1 MLLLVLLPLLAFDMK
16 QTIIYS
22 IHVLSV
28 LTLLTSMTSCHLKR
42 EEFLWSIDYDVNGK
56 HQSYCEY
63 STPESRYLDRD
74 DPILNFASFDGKP
87 HNYSYLNF
95 PQVYT
100 DMPTCMFYA
109 HDIAIKV
116 SKKDL
121 LPFKIGE
128 VYTLD
133 NATIQA
139 LYKYI
144 LSPLSPSGSFG
155 KLAEQGLLSA
165 EISMS
170 QYFKWGVGDVV
181 DIQFEFEEVITN
193 PDNTSFKEGDI
204 IKVTNGH
211 LIQKMYDY
219 INNYITK

>member
-1 MLLLVLLPLLAFDMK
+1 MTFDMK

-63 STPESRYLDRD
+63 STPESRYLDHD

-87 HNYSYLNF
+87 HNYTYLNF

-100 DMPTCMFYA
+100 DMPTCMFHA

-121 LPFKIGE
+121 LF
-128 VYTLD
+128 L
-133 NATIQA
+133 N
-139 LYKYI
+139 
-144 LSPLSPSGSFG
+144 F
-155 KLAEQGLLSA
+155 
-165 EISMS
+165 
-170 QYFKWGVGDVV
+170 
-181 DIQFEFEEVITN
+181 
-193 PDNTSFKEGDI
+193 
-204 IKVTNGH
+204 
-211 LIQKMYDY
+211 
-219 INNYITK
+219 